1 MGSCRQ
7 RKVYFDTL
15 IKTTTTNPDSD
26 SFSAC
31 LLIMDDNHYL
41 IEWLAYHYQVM
52 PLRRLIVLSDPKSR
66 TTPLPILERWNGL
79 DLN

>member
-1 MGSCRQ
+1 
-7 RKVYFDTL
+7 
-15 IKTTTTNPDSD
+15 
-26 SFSAC
+26 
-31 LLIMDDNHYL
+31 MDDNHYL

-79 DLN
+79 DLNFSLWSYEDVFPNGEAPKLKDDNALARY